1 MKKITFILPAF
12 VLSLLFG
19 SASCQQAAPS
29 KDAAVSSVDAADFKK
44 LVDTQE
50 GILLDVRTPEEF
62 NEAHIEGALN
72 IDFHGENF
80 KANLENLDKEKT
92 YKVYCRSGKRSAS
105 SAEIMKEVG
114 FKKVIN
120 LSGGILGWQEKGFE
134 VVK

>member
-29 KDAAVSSVDAADFKK
+29 KDAAVNSVDAADFKK

-80 KANLENLDKEKT
+80 KSFFLPSQYSTA
-92 YKVYCRSGKRSAS
+92 KVNY
-105 SAEIMKEVG
+105 
-114 FKKVIN
+114 F
-120 LSGGILGWQEKGFE
+120 FE
-134 VVK
+134 THFLHNFC